1 MKLFSRILAAVFF
14 SITPFLFG
22 AGIAETE
29 TFPAHPVT
37 ILVPYARGG
46 GTDYV
51 ARSIAGVGE
60 KYLGQVI
67 CVNNILGS
75 SGAAG
80 MVEGAA
86 AIPDGYT
93 VTMITR
99 ELVSLPAVG
108 VADITKDD
116 FQLLCLLNT
125 DPAVLV
131 VPRDSSMDSVKTL
144 VDEARENPG
153 KLRFA
158 SAAKPHF
165 YILDFERKLNINFNK
180 IPYNGAA
187 PAIQA
192 MIDGRADFGLV
203 NPGELKPWLES
214 KEVRCIAIM
223 DKKRSVFLPE
233 VPTFLEQGY
242 DVTSYTWRGL
252 AVPAGTPAAVRNKL
266 EDTFASA
273 AKDPAFAQ
281 VLSQGYYTA
290 AFLNSEDFSLFI
302 DEDWQ
307 VVSGYV
313 W

>member
-1 MKLFSRILAAVFF
+1 MLFSRILIAVFI

-22 AGIAETE
+22 AGVEEADA
-29 TFPAHPVT
+29 FPDHPVT

-46 GTDYV
+46 GTDFV
-51 ARSIAGVGE
+51 ARSIADIGE
-60 KYLGQVI
+60 KYLEQTILVE
-67 CVNNILGS
+67 NILGS

-108 VADITKDD
+108 VADISKDD

-125 DPAVLV
+125 DPAVLA
-131 VPRDSSMDSVKTL
+131 VPLDSPVDSVKTL
-144 VDEARENPG
+144 VQEARESPG

-165 YILDFERKLNINFNK
+165 YILDFERKLNVSFNK

-192 MIDGRADFGLV
+192 MIDGQADFALV

-214 KEVRCIAIM
+214 KKVRCIAIM
-223 DKKRSVFLPE
+223 DKKRSVFFPE

-242 DVTSYTWRGL
+242 DVSSYTWRGL

-266 EDTFASA
+266 ENAFASA
-273 AKDPAFAQ
+273 AGDPAFAQ
-281 VLSQGYYTA
+281 ALSRSYYTA
-290 AFLNSEDFSLFI
+290 AFLDAEDFSLFI
-302 DEDWQ
+302 DKDWQ
-307 VVSGYV
+307 LVSGYV
-313 W
+313 R